1 MGIETTAL
9 QGRNQAMNLSSI
21 HAGDAARPI
30 ATAPARPRP
39 TEGSAPSP
47 RSDEQIIADNL
58 ASLDDALDQGNL
70 PQARKALSGIRTSAG
85 LQGEAIAGE
94 ADPLSSISSALGSD
108 DLDGARKAWS
118 EFRSALGDDEPVD
131 YTLTV
136 TRTAT
141 FSILA

>member
-1 MGIETTAL
+1 
-9 QGRNQAMNLSSI
+9 MNLSSI

-30 ATAPARPRP
+30 ASLPSRPRP
-39 TEGSAPSP
+39 AEGAPASP
-47 RSDEQIIADNL
+47 RNDEQAIADSL

-70 PQARKALSGIRTSAG
+70 PQARKALSTIRTQAG
-85 LQGEAIAGE
+85 LQGERIPGE
-94 ADPLSSISSALGSD
+94 ADPLSGISTALGSD

-118 EFRSALGDDEPVD
+118 DFRSALGDEEPVD